1 MKLSWHVTFVVCLR
15 MGTLTLE
22 RSISLAPVASLSAF
36 TRVDAGEFNERTQK
50 NYASL
55 ELVI

>member
-1 MKLSWHVTFVVCLR
+1 M
-15 MGTLTLE
+15 LTLE
-22 RSISLAPVASLSAF
+22 RSSSPILVANPSAF